1 MPFLARA
8 QIEARA
14 AALWRRHG
22 LAVGFDAE
30 AFVETLGLNL
40 LWDDIDEEPGE
51 RILGALRP
59 SARTVILNENRLDE
73 LEGSAGLRRFTL
85 GHEIGHWLL
94 HASDVRAG
102 TIPLDAAGLTWC
114 RDGSGEQ
121 PERQAEMFA
130 ASLLVPEDQ
139 LRVRLGGGQIDGWSP
154 IYNLAETFLVTPT
167 AILIRLEELGW
178 VHRDA
183 DGNPRAGRARDERQ
197 GRLFDFV

>member
-8 QIEARA
+8 QIESRT

-22 LAVGFDAE
+22 LAAGFDAE
-30 AFVETLGLNL
+30 AFVESLGLNL
-40 LWDDIDEEPGE
+40 LWDGIEEKPGE

-59 SARTVILNENRLDE
+59 AARTVVLNEHRLGE

-94 HASDVRAG
+94 HATDARAG
-102 TIPLDAAGLTWC
+102 TIPLDSAGHTWC
-114 RDGSGEQ
+114 RDGSPEQ
-121 PERQAEMFA
+121 LERQAEMFA

-139 LRVRLGGGQIDGWSP
+139 LRSRLPGTSTDGWTA
-154 IYNLAETFLVTPT
+154 IYRLAETFIVTPT
-167 AILIRLEELGW
+167 AMVIRLEELGL

-183 DGNPRAGRARDERQ
+183 AGNPVAGRPRDERQ
-197 GRLFDFV
+197 ATLFEVG